1 MVQQNDRRA
10 AGGNIT
16 ALYCRLSQE
25 DELAGESGSI
35 QHQRQILSE
44 YAEKN
49 HFSNPQLF
57 VDDGFSGV
65 SFDRPGYNAM
75 IEQVE
80 AGNVSTIIVK
90 DHSRLG
96 RNRLV
101 VGYLME
107 EKFPDYGIRYIAI
120 NDGVDTAKGVDDSLA
135 IRDLFNEW
143 HARDTSKKI
152 KAVIQ
157 AAAKRGERIG
167 TKAPY
172 GYKKDPNNPKQII
185 PNEDTAPVV
194 QRIFALCASGL
205 GPSKIARILQEEQ
218 TITPTVYDYRTNGTN
233 HASLK
238 LNKPYAWSGTTV
250 SSILEHEEYI
260 GTTVNCREYTPSFKS
275 KKSKANPMENWLR
288 FENTHEPIID
298 RETWEIVQR
307 VRAGKRRPNKM
318 GEMDMLSGLVECA
331 DCGKN
336 HYFCRCGSWSEN
348 QYTYV
353 CGKYHKHHEDCTPH
367 TIKVMALHEIV
378 LGEIQRVTWDAR
390 EHTDQFLQ
398 RAMDKHQ
405 SQLKKDLS
413 AKAKE
418 LDRANKRLAN
428 LDKLFRKAFEEL
440 TLENLSG
447 EQFQMLTQ
455 GYEFEKQELSARAAT
470 LDNEISTQQDKLLNA
485 DRFLSIVD
493 RYTDIRE
500 LTPEIVRE
508 FIDRIV
514 VHERSAPWK
523 KKNYTQE
530 VEVYFNFVGK
540 V

>member
-1 MVQQNDRRA
+1 MLQQNEK
-10 AGGNIT
+10 IT

-35 QHQRQILSE
+35 QHQRQILGE

-49 HFSNPQLF
+49 HFPNPKLF
-57 VDDGFSGV
+57 IDDGYSGV
-65 SFDRPGYNAM
+65 SFDRPGYNDM
-75 IEQVE
+75 MEQVE

-101 VGYLME
+101 IGYLME

-120 NDGVDTAKGVDDSLA
+120 NDAVDTAKGVDDSLA

-172 GYKKDPNNPKQII
+172 GYKKDPNNSKQII

-194 QRIFALCASGL
+194 QRIFALCAGGL
-205 GPSKIARILQEEQ
+205 GPSKIARQLKEEQ
-218 TITPTVYDYRTNGTN
+218 VIIPTVYDYRQNGVG
-233 HASLK
+233 HAH
-238 LNKPYAWSGTTV
+238 LNLDKPYEWSSKTI
-250 SSILEHEEYI
+250 SHILEHEEYI
-260 GTTVNCREYTPSFKS
+260 GTTVNCRRYIPSFKS
-275 KKSKANPMENWLR
+275 KKQRKNPPENWLR

-298 RETWEIVQR
+298 RETWDIVQR
-307 VRAGKRRPNKM
+307 VREGKRRPNKM
-318 GEMDMLSGLVECA
+318 GEMDMLSGLVACA
-331 DCGKN
+331 DCRTK
-336 HYFCRCGSWSEN
+336 HYLCRCGSWNEE
-348 QYTYV
+348 QYTYT
-353 CGKYHKHHEDCTPH
+353 CGKYHTHKDECTPH
-367 TIKVMALHEIV
+367 TIKVMALHQIV
-378 LGEIQRVTWDAR
+378 LGEIQRVTEDAR
-390 EHTDQFLQ
+390 EHTEQFLQ

-413 AKAKE
+413 VKSKE
-418 LDRANKRLAN
+418 LDRARKRLADLN
-428 LDKLFRKAFEEL
+428 KLFRKAFEEL

-455 GYEFEKQELSARAAT
+455 GYEKEKQELFARAVT
-470 LDNEISTQQDKLLNA
+470 LENEISAQQDKLLNA
-485 DRFLSIVD
+485 DRFLAIVNK
-493 RYTDIRE
+493 YTDIRE

-514 VHERSAPWK
+514 VHERSEPCK

>member
-1 MVQQNDRRA
+1 MTQQNEK
-10 AGGNIT
+10 IT

-35 QHQRQILSE
+35 QHQKQILRE

-49 HFSNPQLF
+49 GFPNPRLWI
-57 VDDGFSGV
+57 DDGFSGV

-75 IEQVE
+75 MEQVE
-80 AGNVSTIIVK
+80 AGNVATIIVK

-120 NDGVDTAKGVDDSLA
+120 TDGVDTAKGIDDSLA

-167 TKAPY
+167 SKPPY
-172 GYKKDPNNPKQII
+172 GYKKHPDNPKQIV

-194 QRIFALCASGL
+194 QRIFSLCASGL
-205 GPSKIARILQEEQ
+205 GPSKIARILKQEQ
-218 TITPTVYDYRTNGTN
+218 VVIPTVYDYLQFGIG
-233 HASLK
+233 HAHLK
-238 LNKPYAWSGTTV
+238 LDKPYEWSSKTV
-250 SSILEHEEYI
+250 SGILEHEEYI
-260 GTTVNCREYTPSFKS
+260 GTTVNCRGYIPSFKS
-275 KKSKANPMENWLR
+275 KKQRKNPPENWLR
-288 FENTHEPIID
+288 FENTHEPIIE
-298 RETWEIVQR
+298 RETWDIVQK

-318 GEMDMLSGLVECA
+318 GEMDMLSGLVFCS
-331 DCGKN
+331 DCETR
-336 HYFCRCGSWSEN
+336 HYLNRCGSWNEA

-353 CGKYHKHHEDCTPH
+353 CGTYSGHKEGCTPH
-367 TIKVMALHEIV
+367 TIKVTVLHQIV
-378 LGEIQRVTWDAR
+378 LGEIQRVTADAR
-390 EHTDQFLQ
+390 EHTEQFLQ

-413 AKAKE
+413 AKSKEMDKAK
-418 LDRANKRLAN
+418 KRLSD

-440 TLENLSG
+440 TLENLSAQ
-447 EQFQMLTQ
+447 QFQMLTQ
-455 GYEFEKQELSARAAT
+455 GYEIEKQELSARIAT
-470 LDNEISTQQDKLLNA
+470 LDNEISAEQDKLLNA
-485 DRFLSIVD
+485 DRFLKIVD
-493 RYTDIRE
+493 KYTDIQK

-508 FIDRIV
+508 FVDKIV
-514 VHERSAPWK
+514 VHERSEPWK
-523 KKNYTQE
+523 KKNYTQQ
-530 VEVYFNFVGK
+530 VDVYFNFVGK
-540 V
+540 A